1 MRIPAELMEPIE
13 RLAETAKDEFGLP
26 CFRSKSEIVT
36 EAVREF
42 LRKNLP
48 KEVAES

>member
-1 MRIPAELMEPIE
+1 VRIAAELMGPIE
-13 RLAETAKDEFGLP
+13 KLVETAKDDFGMP
-26 CFRSKSEIVT
+26 CFRSKSDIVT

-48 KEVAES
+48 KEVVAK